1 VQAVHLDDKEEL
13 AWYPLGQEMQDV
25 GEAIALYL
33 PGVQGVHIPSSC
45 VAPSKVVVS
54 VAEALLNLAPI
65 GQVAFVML

>member
-1 VQAVHLDDKEEL
+1 
-13 AWYPLGQEMQDV
+13 MQDV
-25 GEAIALYL
+25 GEAIALYF
-33 PGVQGVHIPSSC
+33 PGVQAVHIPSSC